1 VGSPPDSA
9 CLLKAEQA
17 FDTALSRAERRGGCV
32 APGDAGNLAAA
43 IDRGVTDLAADT
55 TGQCTAGCVEG
66 CSGSFETCRWNGQ
79 TCGCGGSLNSC
90 VTECS
95 LIGTSGFCANVGD
108 ACDLGTCSCVAGSR
122 SLACDAQK
130 LEATGQ
136 ELRAELLCRAKATTS
151 DDEVVP
157 ACVTK
162 AETTFGDAFTR
173 IEDKA
178 VKTGGCAVRNNALDV
193 LDAVFPWINGIINVS
208 AGCGWLLQEWNTY
221 GVKDPREFA
230 GIAVDKYGDLMVTDP
245 EDQALLTFDSNGTLV
260 GSNQLTAPP
269 SDLEHLA
276 GDDRTTYFILDGRA
290 IGAEGDHG
298 VTWEPES
305 PPGTVLNAIFD
316 IATDANGDVYVVGVA
331 EDSTGLAVDFLD
343 KYGFDPAC
351 QSCPVLLA
359 QSQFGFKGVS
369 PVAIAVG
376 GPYANIHVGFA
387 IAGSSGF
394 VVFHLGSDGTPM
406 SSWFPGE
413 SINRMAVDP
422 CGNVL
427 ITSSDGQGTIAKYTA
442 DGQRITG
449 WSATAPGE
457 ISANPTGIA
466 VDGSGNVWTIDWKT
480 RPSRSSA
487 AHARR
492 SVAIMQTVTTAFVK
506 HGDRSPSPRLARCDA
521 FQREVALREQEFSL
535 KSPPSAW

>member
-1 VGSPPDSA
+1 VHD
-9 CLLKAEQA
+9 E
-17 FDTALSRAERRGGCV
+17 SRDDIRR
-32 APGDAGNLAAA
+32 A
-43 IDRGVTDLAADT
+43 
-55 TGQCTAGCVEG
+55 
-66 CSGSFETCRWNGQ
+66 
-79 TCGCGGSLNSC
+79 
-90 VTECS
+90 
-95 LIGTSGFCANVGD
+95 
-108 ACDLGTCSCVAGSR
+108 SR
-122 SLACDAQK
+122 VLCCWPRLSLA
-130 LEATGQ
+130 
-136 ELRAELLCRAKATTS
+136 
-151 DDEVVP
+151 
-157 ACVTK
+157 
-162 AETTFGDAFTR
+162 
-173 IEDKA
+173 
-178 VKTGGCAVRNNALDV
+178 
-193 LDAVFPWINGIINVS
+193 
-208 AGCGWLLQEWNTY
+208 
-221 GVKDPREFA
+221 
-230 GIAVDKYGDLMVTDP
+230 
-245 EDQALLTFDSNGTLV
+245 
-260 GSNQLTAPP
+260 
-269 SDLEHLA
+269 
-276 GDDRTTYFILDGRA
+276 
-290 IGAEGDHG
+290 
-298 VTWEPES
+298 
-305 PPGTVLNAIFD
+305 
-316 IATDANGDVYVVGVA
+316 
-331 EDSTGLAVDFLD
+331 
-343 KYGFDPAC
+343 
-351 QSCPVLLA
+351 
-359 QSQFGFKGVS
+359 FKGVS